1 MIKEHLRGLLACAA
15 LLSFLVLPAAVA
27 KAAER
32 ITLVFV
38 GDTGTNQSGAPI
50 SPDGGYKG
58 WRLRSIANALQPIR
72 PWLEADLVVANL
84 ESVVTDRSDLS
95 ARGKRFVFQMH
106 VNGAR
111 ALLHAGINA
120 FSTAN
125 NHALDFGGRGAGE
138 TLQHLETLQSQG
150 LLAWPGVGR
159 NRQAALAPHAFER
172 GGLSIAMAS
181 FGIGGGGL
189 PSRVNHAGT
198 LSGTIFGENFSTLA
212 NTLKTQPADLR
223 ILSVH
228 YGREFAPIVPATEI
242 RQLRTVAKP
251 AEGISIVAGHHSH
264 VARGIELTGNH
275 LILYGLGNFL
285 HFGMQNMGRFDI
297 CRDFGLLA
305 RVTLRRTD
313 TGPWSIET
321 VEALPLTKMHIQTE
335 AMSGQE
341 SFKRLQVLNYLGRRL
356 DNDAEGAQGLQFVQQ
371 ADGSGLWCA
380 PHAKAAKCANWSAPA
395 PTATALSDQ
404 ILTSCTRHVQR
415 GG

>member
-1 MIKEHLRGLLACAA
+1 MQKDLLRGLLAAAA
-15 LLSFLVLPAAVA
+15 LFLCIVVPVPAA

-58 WRLRSIANALQPIR
+58 WRLRSITDALQPIR

-125 NHALDFGGRGAGE
+125 NHALDFGGQGAGE
-138 TLQHLETLQSQG
+138 TLQHLEALQPHG

-159 NRQAALAPHAFER
+159 NRQAALAPHTFER
-172 GGLSIAMAS
+172 GNLSIAMSS

-189 PSRVNHAGT
+189 PPRVNHAGT
-198 LSGTIFGENFSTLA
+198 LSGTISGENFSALTNRLA
-212 NTLKTQPADLR
+212 DQPADLR

-228 YGREFAPIVPATEI
+228 YGQEFAPIVPATEI
-242 RQLRTVAKP
+242 RQLRSEAKP
-251 AEGISIVAGHHSH
+251 ADGISIIAGHHSH
-264 VARGIELTGNH
+264 VARGIELTDNH

-305 RVTLRRTD
+305 RVTLLRTETD
-313 TGPWSIET
+313 TWSIET
-321 VEALPLTKMHIQTE
+321 VEALPLTNMHIQTE

-356 DNDAEGAQGLQFVQQ
+356 DNEAEGAQGLQFVQQ

-380 PHAKAAKCANWSAPA
+380 PHAQATKCANWSVPA
-395 PTATALSDQ
+395 AAATTLSDQ
-404 ILTSCTRHVQR
+404 IATSCTRHVQR
-415 GG
+415 GR